1 MSTTSS
7 TLPNAR
13 DRLLDAAVNLV
24 RRDGFAATS
33 IDDLCKAAGV
43 TKGAFFHHFAGKEDL
58 GVEVANHWREG
69 TGRLF
74 AEAAYHRHRDPLA
87 RILAYLDF
95 RKALVQGGLP
105 DLTCLVG
112 TLVQEV
118 YDSHPRIRDACDA
131 SISGHATTLV
141 ADIEAAMKT
150 HKPLPGWTAESLAL
164 HTQVV
169 LQGAFVVAKARN
181 DTRVVIDAVDHLKR
195 YVRSLFRPRKKKA
208 ARHVA

>member
-1 MSTTSS
+1 MSTAAPA
-7 TLPNAR
+7 LPNAR
-13 DRLLDAAVNLV
+13 AKLLDAAVTLV
-24 RRDGFAATS
+24 RRNGFAATS

-43 TKGAFFHHFAGKEDL
+43 TKGAFFHHFTGKEDL
-58 GVEVANHWREG
+58 GVAVADHWRVWTSG
-69 TGRLF
+69 LF
-74 AEAAYHRHRDPLA
+74 VEAAYHKHRDPLA

-95 RKALVQGGLP
+95 RKTLAQGDLP

-118 YDSHPRIRDACDA
+118 YVSHPRVRDACDA
-131 SISGHATTLV
+131 SIFGHATTLV
-141 ADIEAAMKT
+141 ADIAAAMKT

-181 DTRVVIDAVDHLKR
+181 NPAVVIDTIDHLKR
-195 YVRSLFRPRKKKA
+195 YVRSLFRPKKKKA
-208 ARHVA
+208 AKP